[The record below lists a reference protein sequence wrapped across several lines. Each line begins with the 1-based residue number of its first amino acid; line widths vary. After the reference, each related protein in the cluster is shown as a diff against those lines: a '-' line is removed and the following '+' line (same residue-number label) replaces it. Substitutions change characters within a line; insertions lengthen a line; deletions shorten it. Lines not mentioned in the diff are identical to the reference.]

1 MFPTPF
7 TKLPVE
13 RASAPGKPQE
23 LRENRAIAN
32 AVK

>member
-13 RASAPGKPQE
+13 RTSAPGNPQE
-23 LRENRAIAN
+23 LRENMAIAS
-32 AVK
+32 AVN